1 MKDSV
6 WYECLNKDVLFFE
19 TNTNR
24 RVCKNAVSRIV
35 ETQYPSSEDQ
45 ITTEDQA
52 QNIQGLPS
60 WTSNQQSTAQATQ
73 TFAPNYGEEFYDY
86 DEGFYDYDDIKER
99 EAERVYIGK
108 TLAEAQALAR
118 QRGETIRVTEQDD
131 IDMPPARDFVL
142 GRVKVELK
150 RGIITEVD
158 IEGYDD

>member
-1 MKDSV
+1 MKDSG

-24 RVCKNAVSRIV
+24 RVCKNADYRVV
-35 ETQYPSSEDQ
+35 GTPYPSSEGQ
-45 ITTEDQA
+45 ITTNDQA
-52 QNIQGLPS
+52 QNVQGLPS
-60 WTSNQQSTAQATQ
+60 WISDQQSTAQATQ

-108 TLAEAQALAR
+108 TLAAAQALAK
-118 QRGETIRVTEQDD
+118 QRGEAIRVTEQDD
-131 IDMPPARDFVL
+131 IDMPPATDFVL

-158 IEGYDD
+158 LEGYDD

>member
-45 ITTEDQA
+45 ITTDDQA
-52 QNIQGLPS
+52 QNVQSLPS

-86 DEGFYDYDDIKER
+86 DDIKER

-108 TLAEAQALAR
+108 TLAEAQSLAK

-131 IDMPPARDFVL
+131 IDMPPATDFVL

-150 RGIITEVD
+150 RGIITKVD
-158 IEGYDD
+158 LEGYDD

>member
-45 ITTEDQA
+45 ITTNDQA
-52 QNIQGLPS
+52 QNVQGLPS
-60 WTSNQQSTAQATQ
+60 WISNQQSTAQATQ

-86 DEGFYDYDDIKER
+86 DEGFYDYADAKER

-131 IDMPPARDFVL
+131 IDMPPATDFVL

-158 IEGYDD
+158 LEGYDD